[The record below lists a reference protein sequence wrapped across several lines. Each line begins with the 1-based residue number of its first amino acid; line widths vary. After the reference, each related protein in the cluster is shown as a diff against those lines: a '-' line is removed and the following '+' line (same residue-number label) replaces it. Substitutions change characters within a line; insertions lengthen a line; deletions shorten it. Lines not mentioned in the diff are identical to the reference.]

1 MLRPYLRRMRFAGAG
16 THGAMSERDEQL
28 QHFREA
34 VDRKSAE
41 AEEASKATAHQP
53 PGSGSSVTAE
63 GEQAPRIEPGR
74 PQDVR
79 SVRDKN
85 SGHGKK
91 TADKWNQ

>member
-1 MLRPYLRRMRFAGAG
+1 MDDDQQQRFERAVERKKEEALAASHQAPGAG
-16 THGAMSERDEQL
+16 SRGG
-28 QHFREA
+28 
-34 VDRKSAE
+34 SASE
-41 AEEASKATAHQP
+41 AEQEPLH
-53 PGSGSSVTAE
+53 
-63 GEQAPRIEPGR
+63 EPGR

>member
-1 MLRPYLRRMRFAGAG
+1 MD
-16 THGAMSERDEQL
+16 ERDEQL
-28 QHFREA
+28 ERFREA

-41 AEEASKATAHQP
+41 AEAASEATGGHP
-53 PGSGSSVTAE
+53 PGGGTSVTGPE
-63 GEQAPRIEPGR
+63 EQASRTEPGR

-85 SGHGKK
+85 SGKGKK